1 MFILLA
7 LFICYLSFIFLKNLP
22 EIMFMRYMT
31 SFFLNIVS
39 IIIDV
44 YIQACFVFEERM
56 SIQNYMHLV
65 TDIANI
71 VIPLIISSFIN
82 RISYNQVY
90 IINLCLVGIMLV
102 YIIIFMRFEVKYL
115 QKARWRDIV
124 KDVKSIVLLTLIMV
138 EFIISLVI

>member
-1 MFILLA
+1 
-7 LFICYLSFIFLKNLP
+7 
-22 EIMFMRYMT
+22 MT